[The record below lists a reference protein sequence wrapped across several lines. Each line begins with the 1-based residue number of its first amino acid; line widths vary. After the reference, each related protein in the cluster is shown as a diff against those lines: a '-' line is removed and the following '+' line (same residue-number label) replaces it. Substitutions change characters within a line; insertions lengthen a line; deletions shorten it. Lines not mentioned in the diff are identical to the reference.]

1 MIIWIRAALQLFA
14 VAILSTSSH
23 QVITSSLL
31 LLWYLLSFVYM
42 LSLTLVCIHASVL
55 ITVCHPFPSEISG
68 QFIDTTSTTGS
79 SGGGSDSGGSTFLLQ
94 FLLGNRVLITIGD
107 LDRLCRL

>member
-68 QFIDTTSTTGS
+68 QFKDTSGCLILFLSSFKIHEYSIESTSFCK
-79 SGGGSDSGGSTFLLQ
+79 SDSCCYYFL
-94 FLLGNRVLITIGD
+94 N
-107 LDRLCRL
+107 